1 MHILSLQAI
10 EKSYKGVLDF
20 QISNVNLQV
29 EHGKMVALVGESGC
43 GKTTILRMIAG
54 LETPDKGTIFINDE
68 KVFENRSLV
77 KPNQRKVGMVFQDNA
92 LFPHLTVEK
101 NIAFGI
107 DKLPKKTQQERI
119 AKYLKLVGLEDYGK
133 RYPHELSGG
142 QQQRVAIARSLAPEP
157 SILLMDEPFSSLD
170 GILKNRIRSE
180 IKQILKEANIT
191 ALFVT
196 HDTQDAL
203 AVGDQMIVVRNGKI
217 LQDASPKH
225 IFKHPVNE
233 YVANMFGKTNLIKG
247 TISNNFIESE
257 IGQIAFSKKGN
268 ATTFS
273 LRPEIFTIDFTQ
285 KSKLKGIVKDIY
297 YLGNSQEV
305 DVLMNE
311 KLITISINS
320 DILMEKGQEVYLMIN
335 EEKIILI

>member
-20 QISNVNLQV
+20 QISDVNLQV
-29 EHGKMVALVGESGC
+29 EQGKMVALVGESGC

-119 AKYLKLVGLEDYGK
+119 SKYLKLVGLEDYGK

-247 TISNNFIESE
+247 TISSNFIDSE
-257 IGQIAFSKKGN
+257 IGQIPFSKIGT

-273 LRPEIFTIDFTQ
+273 LRPEIFSIDLTK
-285 KSKLKGIVKDIY
+285 KSTLKGIVKDIY
-297 YLGNSQEV
+297 YLGNLQEI

-320 DILMEKGQEVYLMIN
+320 DILIEKGQEVYLMVN

>member
-1 MHILSLQAI
+1 MHILSLQSI

-20 QISNVNLQV
+20 QISDVNLHV

-92 LFPHLTVEK
+92 LFPHLTVGK

-217 LQDASPKH
+217 LQDATPEH
-225 IFKHPVNE
+225 IFNHPINE

-247 TISNNFIESE
+247 TISRSFIESE
-257 IGQIAFSKKGN
+257 IGQIPFSKTGN
-268 ATTFS
+268 NTTFS

-285 KSKLKGIVKDIY
+285 KSTLKGIVKDIY

-320 DILMEKGQEVYLMIN
+320 DILMEKGQEIYLMVN

>member
-20 QISNVNLQV
+20 QISDVNLQV

-68 KVFENRSLV
+68 KVFENHSLV

-142 QQQRVAIARSLAPEP
+142 QQQRVAISRSLAPEP

-217 LQDASPKH
+217 LQDATPKH

-257 IGQIAFSKKGN
+257 IGQIPFSKTGSN
-268 ATTFS
+268 TTFS

-285 KSKLKGIVKDIY
+285 KSTLKGIVKDIY

-320 DILMEKGQEVYLMIN
+320 DILMEKGQEVFLMIN